1 MWTPCGQWPCP
12 FQAGD
17 TERAWAPRE
26 GPFTS
31 LPLPWTAQAAFSR
44 GVPALVPSV
53 ESDGW
58 GLWKCWESDQGVN
71 LGSAA
76 S

>member
-17 TERAWAPRE
+17 TRGLGPLERVPLL
-26 GPFTS
+26 PF
-31 LPLPWTAQAAFSR
+31 LCLGTAQAAFSR